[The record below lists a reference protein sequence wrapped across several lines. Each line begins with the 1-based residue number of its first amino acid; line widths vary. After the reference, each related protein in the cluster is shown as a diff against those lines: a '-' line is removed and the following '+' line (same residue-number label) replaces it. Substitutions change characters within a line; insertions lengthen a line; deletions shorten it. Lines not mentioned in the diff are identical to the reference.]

1 MGFILFPFPKTIS
14 TFHHLKWLWSNLLQS
29 NYDIYRFYV
38 ALFFLK
44 SLFLLFCKSMIS
56 LYISC
61 YLDLS
66 FFPFA
71 KVWYLYTTLCYFNLS
86 FFPFAKVWYLYTT
99 LLLFGSLFFP
109 LCKNM
114 ISLYRSHVIWNPLFS
129 LCKSMI
135 SIQLLF
141 FDSLKKIS
149 FDKYGIYE

>member
-1 MGFILFPFPKTIS
+1 
-14 TFHHLKWLWSNLLQS
+14 
-29 NYDIYRFYV
+29 
-38 ALFFLK
+38 
-44 SLFLLFCKSMIS
+44 MIS
-56 LYISC
+56 LYLLC

-86 FFPFAKVWYLYTT
+86 FFPFAKVWYLFTT

-109 LCKNM
+109 LCKSM
-114 ISLYRSHVIWNPLFS
+114 ISWYRSHVIWNPLFS

-149 FDKYGIYE
+149 FDKYGIYEQPFFLILTIFFHCKSMISIQLELFYCSLFFLGGHFPEHIIPLLTI